1 MMAALKGLYSDD
13 ISDLKTYSPS
23 EDNNFGLLVRVMV
36 GPMDGQGEES
46 FEVLVCTP
54 KWLSENN
61 SSSDILLG
69 LHKLIVFKYDYARL
83 QQFIEKYLMRC
94 SGENWQEVA
103 QKLSLLG
110 QWEFEGYW
118 SNPR

>member
-54 KWLSENN
+54 QMALRE
-61 SSSDILLG
+61 
-69 LHKLIVFKYDYARL
+69 
-83 QQFIEKYLMRC
+83 QFEFGH
-94 SGENWQEVA
+94 SAWTA
-103 QKLSLLG
+103 QTD
-110 QWEFEGYW
+110 
-118 SNPR
+118 RI